1 MELLLQLARHHR
13 WVTRL
18 CGCVVRVRFLGSSI
32 GVTIGRAVGV
42 AVHLVTVHTVH
53 TVHRAVGT
61 VRGSVDPVGV
71 TIWRG
76 GVAVGVSSAVGTV
89 HTVGLVRVAVGADSA
104 LNAQERR
111 GDAGGL
117 ATRWKQVVVD
127 IFDEDSLSL

>member
-1 MELLLQLARHHR
+1 MELFLQLARHHG

-18 CGCVVRVRFLGSSI
+18 CGCVVRVGFLGSSI

-42 AVHLVTVHTVH
+42 AVHLVTVHTVR
-53 TVHRAVGT
+53 RAVGT
-61 VRGSVDPVGV
+61 VRASIDPV
-71 TIWRG
+71 

-89 HTVGLVRVAVGADSA
+89 HTIGLVRVAVGADSS

-117 ATRWKQVVVD
+117 AIRWKQVVVD
-127 IFDEDSLSL
+127 IFDKDSLSL